1 MDRKP
6 LEIGILVFPDMT
18 HLDAMGPA
26 QVLALVPGA
35 RLHLVWKTT
44 EPVRTEAGFCIVPT
58 VSFADCPPLDVL
70 CVPGGT
76 GQSSMLT
83 DAETLAFLRTQGEQA
98 KYVTS
103 VCSGSLVLGAAGLLK
118 GYRAASHWM
127 FRDLLSEFGATP
139 VAERVVRDRNRITG
153 GGVTAGVDFGF
164 VLAAEIAGES
174 VARRIQLL
182 IEYDPKPPFEGGTPE
197 RSRPEDVARTR
208 DLMQKPLAAWTAQVA
223 RAAANLK
230 QGEAP

>member
-1 MDRKP
+1 MSRKP

-35 RLHLVWKTT
+35 RLHLMWKSTD
-44 EPVRTEAGFCIVPT
+44 PVPTEAGFSILPT
-58 VSFADCPPLDVL
+58 VGFADCPPLDVL

-76 GQSSMLT
+76 GQSTMLT
-83 DAETLAFLRTQGEQA
+83 DRETLDFLRAQGEQA

-127 FRDLLSEFGATP
+127 FRDLLSEFGAIP

-164 VLAAEIAGES
+164 VLAAEIAGET

-182 IEYDPKPPFEGGTPE
+182 IEYDPKPPFEGGVPE
-197 RSRPEDVARTR
+197 RARPEDVARTR
-208 DLMQKPLAAWTAQVA
+208 ELMQKPLEAWTAQVA
-223 RAAANLK
+223 RAVANLK
-230 QGEAP
+230 

>member
-35 RLHLVWKTT
+35 RLHLMWKTT
-44 EPVRTEAGFCIVPT
+44 DPVPTEAGFRIVPT

-76 GQSSMLT
+76 GQSTMLT
-83 DAETLAFLRTQGEQA
+83 DAETLAFLRVQGEQA

-127 FRDLLSEFGATP
+127 FRDLLSQFGAIP

-164 VLAAEIAGES
+164 VLAAEIAGET

-208 DLMQKPLAAWTAQVA
+208 ELMKKPLEAWTAQVA
-223 RAAANLK
+223 RAAAKLK
-230 QGEAP
+230 